1 MPAAPVIRGCRKLFY
16 MTIPKEFRFI
26 FPKIKNRKRI
36 YFGGVSALIS
46 AVASSFIPYIYG
58 HLVDIAIAPHSQL
71 KIILGFI
78 SIWLF
83 LSLLNEFLSRY
94 SQRQSYEVATEVT
107 NDLLVD
113 IFYHLINLP
122 LKFHKAKKMGKIMR
136 RIDKGIDDLF
146 NLIDNTLF
154 SFLPELLSFF
164 VALAILLVVEWR
176 LSLILVATSIGYV
189 LVTLVYSK
197 YIIETQKLMHR
208 GWEKSYGVLYDSVL
222 NVQTVKSST
231 AEEFERKRNVK
242 NFNWAG
248 GIYEKW
254 RFVWLKMSA
263 WQRIIFT
270 LSFIAVLSVGILMLR
285 AGQLTP
291 GKLIMFVGYTSL
303 LTAPLSQL
311 ANQYR
316 MVKSGMYSFK
326 RAMSYY
332 NIPPEKNAP
341 HAVEMEIKGKVVFK
355 DVSFAY
361 KKGQTILQDISFE
374 VLPGQTVALVG
385 ESGVGKTTLVDLVGR
400 YIMPTKGQI
409 LIDNVDIRKIDLR
422 ALRRQTALVPQEVLL
437 FNDSVKNNIR
447 YGNLEATDKQVA
459 EAAKAANAH
468 EFIEKF
474 PRKYDQVVGER
485 GIKLSTG
492 QKQRI
497 AIARAILRNPK
508 ILILDEATSALDSV
522 SENLVQEAL
531 TRLIKGRTTFVI
543 AHRLSTIQHSDK
555 IIVLEKGEM
564 LEMGTHEELMRIE
577 DGIYRHFWE
586 LQSASVKMPS

>member
-1 MPAAPVIRGCRKLFY
+1 
-16 MTIPKEFRFI
+16 MTIPKEFKFI
-26 FPKIKNRKRI
+26 FSRIKNRKRI
-36 YFGGVSALIS
+36 YFGAVSALVS
-46 AVASSFIPYIYG
+46 AVALSFIPYIYG
-58 HLVDIAIAPHSQL
+58 HLVDVAIAPHSQL

-78 SIWLF
+78 SLWLF

-94 SQRQSYEVATEVT
+94 SQRQSYEIAIEVT
-107 NDLLVD
+107 NDLMVD
-113 IFYHLINLP
+113 IFHHLINLP
-122 LKFHKAKKMGKIMR
+122 LKFHKARKMGKIMR
-136 RIDKGIDDLF
+136 RIDRGIDNDLF
-146 NLIDNTLF
+146 NLIDDTLF
-154 SFLPELLSFF
+154 SFLPSLLSFF
-164 VALAILLVVEWR
+164 VAFVILLVVEWR

-197 YIIETQKLMHR
+197 YIIETQKLLHR
-208 GWEKSYGVLYDSVL
+208 GWEKSYGVLWDSVL

-254 RFVWLKMSA
+254 RFVWLKMNA

-285 AGQLTP
+285 AGQLSA

-316 MVKSGMYSFK
+316 MAKSGMYSFK

-341 HAVEMEIKGKVVFK
+341 HAIEMEIKGKVVFK
-355 DVSFAY
+355 DADFAY
-361 KKGQTILQDISFE
+361 KKSQMILKNISFE

-385 ESGVGKTTLVDLVGR
+385 ESGVGKTTLVDLIGR
-400 YIMPTKGQI
+400 YITPTKGQI
-409 LIDNVDIRKIDLR
+409 LIDGVDIGKIDLL
-422 ALRRQTALVPQEVLL
+422 ALRRQMALVPQEVLL
-437 FNDSVKNNIR
+437 FNDTIKNNIR
-447 YGNLEATDKQVA
+447 YGNLESTDKQIA

-522 SENLVQEAL
+522 SEKLVQEAL
-531 TRLIKGRTTFVI
+531 MRLIKGRTTFVI

-555 IIVLEKGEM
+555 IIVLEKGEV
-564 LEMGTHEELMRIE
+564 LEMGTHEELMRLE

-586 LQSASVKMPS
+586 LQSASAKMPS